1 MGKFFQSA
9 AVIFIAIFSSTLSAA
24 AAPVTAPVPL
34 APHDPL
40 LLKTGGFEFMMGIS
54 DGMVHRIASANGYTD
69 IRIEKRKLTKTRLH
83 ACKDGIKYQLEVTLE
98 GKLKNRGQ
106 IGRCR
111 NRIDA
116 VEARRILRQSGF
128 KQIDLTGR
136 EGGFDA
142 VACRRDRR
150 MRLSMNVFGEIQ
162 NEVVIGRCGGALSQ
176 ADVADILHQ
185 RGYSKVRVDAQRL
198 LGQRFSAKACRGQ
211 SKVALVVGPRGRILE
226 ERQTGACA
234 PAIHPATI
242 PALLVQKGFSRIE
255 VIDRKLPR
263 YVARACEGNRH
274 LEISMNRYGRI
285 VDERPIGRCDQPL
298 TIEELKAR
306 LRASGYDFV
315 QVTKPKRDYFAAK
328 VCEEGKLYY
337 LRISIFGETVN
348 QENLGECPSQTVSE
362 ILKRVEKRGITSA
375 AIFVE
380 GCRGK
385 KLMRFELDRYGA
397 IKKRWN
403 IGRCR

>member
-9 AVIFIAIFSSTLSAA
+9 AVILITIFSSTLSAS
-24 AAPVTAPVPL
+24 AAPMTAPGPL
-34 APHDPL
+34 APQNPL
-40 LLKTGGFEFMMGIS
+40 LLKTGGVEFMMGIS

-98 GKLKNRGQ
+98 GKLKNRGR

-128 KQIDLTGR
+128 KQIDLSTR
-136 EGGFDA
+136 DGGFDA

-150 MRLSMNVFGEIQ
+150 LRLSMNVFGEIN

-185 RGYSKVRVDAQRL
+185 RGYSRVRVAESGL
-198 LGQRFSAKACRGQ
+198 SGRFSAKACRGQ
-211 SKVALVVGPRGRILE
+211 VKVSLLVGRRGRILE
-226 ERQTGACA
+226 EQQTGTCA

-315 QVTKPKRDYFAAK
+315 QVTKPKRDYFVAK

-348 QENLGECPSQTVSE
+348 QENLGECPSQKVSE